1 MMALDV
7 KNAAEG
13 SKPSPPFKGRQ
24 FRNYSISALRE
35 VEKANIPL
43 MVGRLSARPYRP
55 KAGLASGTG
64 GHCG

>member
-1 MMALDV
+1 MR
-7 KNAAEG
+7 KR
-13 SKPSPPFKGRQ
+13 P
-24 FRNYSISALRE
+24 RE
-35 VEKANIPL
+35 LEKANIPL